1 MALLV
6 NLGILIAVYP
16 VVATAIPYHGSQRYL
31 GYDYWTRRY
40 PSLGYTDWD
49 GFWNNHYSGRTKYNR
64 GSSQTSGQACTGCLC
79 DTLKEE
85 LQCSGNPTEL

>member
-1 MALLV
+1 MALLFH
-6 NLGILIAVYP
+6 LGILIAVYT
-16 VVATAIPYHGSQRYL
+16 VVAKAIPYHGSQRYL

-79 DTLKEE
+79 DTFKEE